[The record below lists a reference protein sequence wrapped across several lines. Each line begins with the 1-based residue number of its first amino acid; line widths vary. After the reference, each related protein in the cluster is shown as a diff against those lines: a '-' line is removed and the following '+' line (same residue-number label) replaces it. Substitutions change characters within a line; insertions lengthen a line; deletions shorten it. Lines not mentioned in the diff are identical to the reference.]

1 MTWSDP
7 DETCEERKG
16 GLEARV
22 RGAVLQIMVRK
33 VSKDVIIKKR
43 HNFLN
48 QQSIIWVSPY
58 PGLSF
63 AEECLPV
70 TLGESLRPPKEILHI
85 YPLNSMRICRG
96 ILQNVVIDYGYGVL
110 WPIHCFLYCALNVQ
124 LFKCIQ
130 LLIYVRISLLRQ
142 LLLV

>member
-1 MTWSDP
+1 MSSILNLGKERQAIKKKRSKYVTWSDP
-7 DETCEERKG
+7 DKNCEERKG

-58 PGLSF
+58 QSLSF

-70 TLGESLRPPKEILHI
+70 TLGKSLRPPKEI
-85 YPLNSMRICRG
+85 
-96 ILQNVVIDYGYGVL
+96 
-110 WPIHCFLYCALNVQ
+110 
-124 LFKCIQ
+124 
-130 LLIYVRISLLRQ
+130 
-142 LLLV
+142 